1 MTAASR
7 HVTLPCFL
15 YPHAHSPATFLIAT
29 WEGSGGGNAELLVVL
44 GRFPDPSLAVFR
56 HICP

>member
-15 YPHAHSPATFLIAT
+15 YPHAHSHATFLIAT
-29 WEGSGGGNAELLVVL
+29 WEGSGGGIAELLVVL
-44 GRFPDPSLAVFR
+44 GRFEVS
-56 HICP
+56 